1 MPVSLLAEV
10 RRIGLT
16 GGIATGKS
24 YVRTKFQE
32 LGVPTIDADTLAR
45 EAVAPGTDGLAAV
58 LTRFGMGVLDAN
70 GSLDRRKVAQIVFA
84 DANARRDLEAIIHP
98 FVRSQADSWFR
109 GLDSAQHAFAI
120 ADIPLLY
127 ETGTDNQYDA
137 VIVTA
142 CAPEEQVRRI
152 VARDQVTEAEARQRI
167 SAQLPIEE
175 KIRRGDYVIRTD
187 GTHQETD
194 RQVRGVFEQLSA

>member
-1 MPVSLLAEV
+1 MSVSLLAEV

-24 YVRTKFQE
+24 YVRTSSRSSASPRST
-32 LGVPTIDADTLAR
+32 PTHWHATPLLA
-45 EAVAPGTDGLAAV
+45 GTDGLAAV
-58 LTRFGMGVLDAN
+58 LTRFGTGVLDAN

-98 FVRSQADSWFR
+98 FVRRQADSWFR
-109 GLDSAQHAFAI
+109 GLDPAQHAFAI

-127 ETGTDNQYDA
+127 ETGTGNLYDA

-152 VARDQVTEAEARQRI
+152 VARDHVTEAEARQRI
-167 SAQLPIEE
+167 AAQMPIEE

>member
-1 MPVSLLAEV
+1 MPASLLAEV

-24 YVRTKFQE
+24 YVRAKFEE

-45 EAVAPGTDGLAAV
+45 DAVAPGTAGLAAV
-58 LTRFGMGVLDAN
+58 VKRFGPDVLDWS
-70 GSLDRRKVAQIVFA
+70 GSLDRRKLGQIVFA
-84 DANARRDLEAIIHP
+84 DAAARRDLEAIIHP
-98 FVRSQADSWFR
+98 FVRTQADAWFR
-109 GLDSAQHAFAI
+109 RLDPARHQFAI
-120 ADIPLLY
+120 ADIPLLF
-127 ETGTDNQYDA
+127 ETDSDKLYDA

-152 VARDQVTEAEARQRI
+152 VARNHVTEAEARQRVA
-167 SAQLPIEE
+167 AQLPIDE